1 MLQFFKKL
9 YKSFFFGAAISSQAQ
24 ERQFVEIEAGVEVI
38 RLLNFQSNY
47 VDQRNIEIY
56 LPKNFNADSMTE
68 YNLLY
73 WQDGQNLFDPKVAY
87 NENPLEMHRALD
99 RLNINNLIVIG
110 IWNTVKRYRE
120 YLPEKIYK
128 KLSKSQ
134 RLQLKLEY
142 SGKPISADYLKFIV
156 EELHPFIKN
165 NYLQNRQIV
174 STGIGGC
181 SMGALISFY
190 AAVEYPDMFDFAI
203 CMSSHWPMSVLRNN
217 INIHQ
222 QTLTYL
228 NQSIKDNKFR
238 FYFDYGTENLD
249 AWYEVYQTQ
258 VDTFLSNKP
267 NVTFQTLKFEGDSHS
282 ELDWRKRLDS
292 PLKFIYLK

>member
-1 MLQFFKKL
+1 MLHYLKQL
-9 YKSFFFGAAISSQAQ
+9 YRTVFFGAALSSQAQ
-24 ERQFVEIEAGVEVI
+24 ERQVIEIESGIEII

-56 LPKNFNADSMTE
+56 LPKNFNADSTTE

-87 NENPLEMHRALD
+87 NANPLEMHKSID
-99 RLNINNLIVIG
+99 RLNIDNLVVIG
-110 IWNTVKRYRE
+110 IWNTDKRYRE

-128 KLSKSQ
+128 KLSKSL

-142 SGKPISADYLKFIV
+142 SGKPISDDYLKFIV
-156 EELHPFIKN
+156 AELHPFIST
-165 NYLQNRQIV
+165 NYLKNKHIS

-181 SMGALISFY
+181 SMGGLISFY
-190 AAVEYPDMFDFAI
+190 AAIEYPYLFNYAI
-203 CMSSHWPMSVLRNN
+203 CMSTHWPMSVLRNN
-217 INIHQ
+217 FNIHQ
-222 QTLTYL
+222 QTITYL
-228 NQSIKDNKFR
+228 NQSIKDNKFK

-249 AWYEVYQTQ
+249 AWYEAYQSQ
-258 VDTFLSNKP
+258 VDTLFSKKP
-267 NVTFQTLKFEGDSHS
+267 SINFQTLKFEGDSHS